1 MDEIF
6 SSFKNFERVSIRVPV
21 RGVTSNKD
29 GECER
34 GVSSRW
40 EGLGLGIVD
49 SGDFGLNWNVSV
61 SFYNEN
67 IFILKHAFIL

>member
-1 MDEIF
+1 MTTD
-6 SSFKNFERVSIRVPV
+6 
-21 RGVTSNKD
+21 KD

-40 EGLGLGIVD
+40 EGMGLGILD
-49 SGDFGLNWNVSV
+49 SGDFGLNWNGSV

-67 IFILKHAFIL
+67 IFILKGAFFFFKVNT